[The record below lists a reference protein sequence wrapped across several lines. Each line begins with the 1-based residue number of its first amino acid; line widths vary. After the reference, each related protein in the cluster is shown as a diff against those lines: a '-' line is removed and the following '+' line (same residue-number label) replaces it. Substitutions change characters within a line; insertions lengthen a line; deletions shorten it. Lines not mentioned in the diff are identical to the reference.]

1 MTYVQDQGWC
11 GSCWAFAA
19 VAGFESAYL
28 VTYNRKVDISEMQV
42 GSCTYSNYNGCWGG
56 SMYRAYVSSYW
67 NDGLSLEAG
76 TSVTSSYPA
85 SYNVNGLTSCLK
97 KGGPIKIK
105 NLMITNGGDCNSMK
119 ALLQFGPIAIAI
131 TVCNLW
137 YYYSSG
143 YLSGCGNAPNH
154 GVLLVG
160 VDSVGWIIKNS
171 WGTNWGE
178 DGYIKIDGTNHSEG

>member
-1 MTYVQDQGWC
+1 MTPVQDQGWC

-143 YLSGCGNAPNH
+143 YVDVVTLPITEFFWLESI
-154 GVLLVG
+154 VLG
-160 VDSVGWIIKNS
+160 GSSK
-171 WGTNWGE
+171 TRGE
-178 DGYIKIDGTNHSEG
+178 QIGEKTVTSK